1 MALELVLLSEVPLTE
16 EVHHRAYKRLGMT
29 GEMLEL
35 LDGQVSTLHDETGR
49 HVLTVH
55 APMVIHDAREAAAA
69 LVDPPGAFGLWS
81 DIMVPFDNTEKGR
94 TVAEAIAAE
103 IGGLIRER
111 I

>member
-1 MALELVLLSEVPLTE
+1 M
-16 EVHHRAYKRLGMT
+16 
-29 GEMLEL
+29 
-35 LDGQVSTLHDETGR
+35 
-49 HVLTVH
+49 
-55 APMVIHDAREAAAA
+55 
-69 LVDPPGAFGLWS
+69 DPPEAFGLWS